1 MPIQDYGRAM
11 GNAAE
16 FAQMPVNALIQGR
29 QRQAQDARIAQADQ
43 QRNVLFQQGQ
53 QDRVAAQTQDDEE
66 DAAWDAAYAQ
76 KDWAT
81 LARIDPQ
88 TTKILYELEN
98 KQAEPPLTL
107 RTQPGPFGSQ
117 IVTDGRSR
125 FQVVEPPRPTGGA
138 DREPP
143 KPQLVDVAQEDG
155 TTQKQWLRPGE
166 TQGPSVGVP
175 STGQQLSP
183 KDTNTARVK
192 LNQVKIARQALQ
204 RVKDR
209 WQTIQGGATAGPL
222 QGYIPSEGGKAFD
235 AATNAMRGSI
245 TALTRVPGVG
255 AMSDYETRLDQS
267 KFPERTSYESVTADQ
282 IQGLEDLLNNV
293 ESGYQ
298 EMLGTK
304 PAAPKGAPKPGDNV
318 KGYIFIGGNPADKS
332 RWVKAK

>member
-1 MPIQDYGRAM
+1 MSVNQLIARGSV
-11 GNAAE
+11 
-16 FAQMPVNALIQGR
+16 PVDTSGTRGQ
-29 QRQAQDARIAQADQ
+29 IAQLQ
-43 QRNVLFQQGQ
+43 QRNALMQ
-53 QDRVAAQTQDDEE
+53 REDEE
-66 DAAWDAAYAQ
+66 DAQFDAA
-76 KDWAT
+76 
-81 LARIDPQ
+81 LAAGDFDTAMRIDPQ
-88 TTKILYELEN
+88 TTQLYMAHK
-98 KQAEPPLTL
+98 KQERMSGLGDIPITAKRIDEGAIQDQYNEE
-107 RTQPGPFGSQ
+107 RKFAATQRNS
-117 IVTDGRSR
+117 DRSYNLQLAQER
-125 FQVVEPPRPTGGA
+125 RLSSGGGDA
-138 DREPP
+138 P

-192 LNQVKIARQALQ
+192 LNQVKIARAALQ